1 MIDDHGIGHRAHPNG
16 DCGGHRR
23 PAIWRYGESIEQY
36 PATGPTPFVQPQGAF
51 MNLLAVERV
60 VDVAGGVRSSP
71 VDPELTPTCPVA
83 TPPSDA

>member
-1 MIDDHGIGHRAHPNG
+1 
-16 DCGGHRR
+16 
-23 PAIWRYGESIEQY
+23 
-36 PATGPTPFVQPQGAF
+36 